1 MAAKNEPTKTPAEPL
16 VIVVKRKFDAPA
28 ERVFDAWLDPASA
41 GKWLFAT
48 PTGKMERVEIDA
60 RVGGQFIVAEQRGD
74 VLAEHY
80 GRYEEIDRPR
90 RLVFLFSVTKF
101 LDPDE
106 AVSKVTIEIAPQ
118 GAGCELT
125 LTHAIDPQWADYVD
139 RTRGGW
145 TTMLD
150 NLAAITNVA
159 PSDGPVVVERVLDA
173 PVATVWN
180 AITSPDAIKQWFCEF
195 NGFAATEGSEFE
207 FTAEDKGV
215 SYLHHCKVTEVIP
228 EQRIAYTWRYAG
240 HAGNSLVAFDLSS
253 EGPKTRIKVTHSGLE
268 TFPQI
273 AAFAKGNF
281 EQGWTALVG
290 TSLPEYLA
298 KQNLGVNA

>member
-1 MAAKNEPTKTPAEPL
+1 MAANSEPAKAPANPL
-16 VIVVKRKFDAPA
+16 VIVVKRKFEASA
-28 ERVFDAWLDPASA
+28 ERVFDAWLDPQSA

-80 GRYEEIDRPR
+80 GRYVEIDRPR

-106 AVSKVTIEIAPQ
+106 AVSKVIIEIVPQ
-118 GAGCELT
+118 GAGCELK
-125 LTHAIDPQWADYVD
+125 LTHEIDPQWADYVD

-145 TTMLD
+145 TMMLD
-150 NLAAITNVA
+150 NLSENLVPGDA
-159 PSDGPVVVERVLDA
+159 PVVVERLLDA
-173 PVATVWN
+173 PVATVWT
-180 AITSPDAIKQWFCEF
+180 AITSPDAIRQWFCEF
-195 NGFAATEGSEFE
+195 KDFEATEGREFE

-240 HAGNSLVAFDLSS
+240 HPGDSLVTFDLSP
-253 EGPKTRIKVTHSGLE
+253 EGARTKVKVTHTGLE
-268 TFPQI
+268 TFPPL

-290 TSLPEYLA
+290 TLLPEYLA
-298 KQNLGVNA
+298 EQNLGAKS